1 MTNVDH
7 LPAFARDAHDAMMA
21 AWDALI
27 DSTLQR
33 EAPAMEAELIRQGK
47 SAAEAAQGAE
57 THVARIRAAMQIERA
72 RLEAEAVQRWQ

>member
-7 LPAFARDAHDAMMA
+7 LPAFARDAHDKMLT
-21 AWDALI
+21 AWDLLAQGILR
-27 DSTLQR
+27 R
-33 EAPAMEAELIRQGK
+33 EGPAMEAELIRQGK
-47 SAAEAAQGAE
+47 TTTEAAQGAE